1 VTLLS
6 NLLIS
11 LSVGL
16 VIVVI
21 WAMVYTR
28 RTGKPFIVWD
38 SGEPDHDP
46 ADLVENVS
54 LESLQGTW
62 RMVSVG
68 RNGNFAPQHVIESA
82 NVVMKIDG
90 NKLRM
95 VDDQTGAIFTLNH
108 DVVPNQMNQIA
119 DDGDEHLC
127 VIRFRNYELEI
138 CQGEPGKPRPTN
150 FRANRRDGA
159 SLTRFKRIA

>member
-1 VTLLS
+1 MLPKI
-6 NLLIS
+6 LIS
-11 LSVGL
+11 LCVVL
-16 VIVVI
+16 VIVVV

-46 ADLVENVS
+46 DDLVENVS
-54 LESLQGTW
+54 PESLQGSW

-68 RNGNFAPQHVIESA
+68 RNGNFAPQHMIEQS

-90 NKLRM
+90 HEMRM
-95 VDDQTGAIFTLNH
+95 VDDQTGWTFTLNRE
-108 DVVPNQMNQIA
+108 VVPNEMDQVA

-127 VIRFRNYELEI
+127 VIRFRNHELEI

-159 SLTRFKRIA
+159 SLTRFERIS